1 MRVMGFSLGRYA
13 CAAAI
18 AALLFTANNANA
30 TTFKLKIGAGH
41 PPAGLWV
48 ATLRDVFMPRV
59 AERVAKETPHKIE
72 WTEAFGGSVC
82 KLGECLE
89 AIEFGLIDIGDAHA
103 PFEPAKMLA
112 HNFAF
117 FAPFGAPDP
126 RVAAKAVREV
136 YETTPALRKVLE
148 DRYNQVF
155 VAVGIVGNYGLIT
168 NFKWNTVADLKGH
181 KIAAAGP
188 NLPWLQGTGV
198 VGVQSTLNEAYTSM
212 QTGVYE
218 GWVMFTDASM
228 SFKLHEVSKQ
238 YVDMDFGCIGTPVI
252 TMNKDTWKDL
262 PPRGAEDH
270 PRGRPRLQRGDRAH
284 HAREAGGRAQ
294 PHEGG
299 GPRGPQRGRADQGG
313 LGQGAAEHPEAAL
326 RGDQQGQHAGRGGLQ
341 LHQGAEGRGPQIPA
355 RLGGRAL
362 AHVPQKWEP
371 VLRQGSCAK

>member
-1 MRVMGFSLGRYA
+1 MDRGVRRLG
-13 CAAAI
+13 
-18 AALLFTANNANA
+18 
-30 TTFKLKIGAGH
+30 
-41 PPAGLWV
+41 
-48 ATLRDVFMPRV
+48 
-59 AERVAKETPHKIE
+59 
-72 WTEAFGGSVC
+72 C

-181 KIAAAGP
+181 KIAPAGP

-218 GWVMFTDASM
+218 GGDVHRRLDELQAQRGVEAICRHGLRLHQHTGHHHEQGYLEGTAS
-228 SFKLHEVSKQ
+228 
-238 YVDMDFGCIGTPVI
+238 G
-252 TMNKDTWKDL
+252 
-262 PPRGAEDH
+262 GAEDH

-284 HAREAGGRAQ
+284 HAREAGGGAQ

-299 GPRGPQRGRADQGG
+299 RPRGPRRCRQTKEAWAKALPNIPKLRFEEINKANMPGEVVYNYIKA
-313 LGQGAAEHPEAAL
+313 LKAAGHIFPRDWEAE
-326 RGDQQGQHAGRGGLQ
+326 R
-341 LHQGAEGRGPQIPA
+341 
-355 RLGGRAL
+355 
-362 AHVPQKWEP
+362 
-371 VLRQGSCAK
+371 

>member
-1 MRVMGFSLGRYA
+1 MSISLSRYA
-13 CAAAI
+13 LATAI
-18 AALLFTANNANA
+18 AALLCIGDSTANA

-41 PPAGLWV
+41 PPAGLWI

-59 AERVAKETPHKIE
+59 AERVARETSHKIE

-89 AIEFGLIDIGDAHA
+89 AIEAGLIDIGDAHA

-136 YETTPALRKVLE
+136 YESTPALRKVLE

-228 SFKLHEVSKQ
+228 SFKLNEVSKQ

-252 TMNKDTWKDL
+252 TMNKDTWKEL
-262 PPRGAEDH
+262 PPEVQKII
-270 PRGRPRLQRGDRAH
+270 L
-284 HAREAGGRAQ
+284 EAGRDYNEAIGRITFEKQ
-294 PHEGG
+294 
-299 GPRGPQRGRADQGG
+299 
-313 LGQGAAEHPEAAL
+313 EAA
-326 RGDQQGQHAGRGGLQ
+326 RNRMKEAGLEVRTADAATKEAWAKALPNIPKQRFEEINKANMPGEVVYNYIKALKAAG
-341 LHQGAEGRGPQIPA
+341 HKFPRDWEAER
-355 RLGGRAL
+355 
-362 AHVPQKWEP
+362 
-371 VLRQGSCAK
+371 

>member
-1 MRVMGFSLGRYA
+1 
-13 CAAAI
+13 
-18 AALLFTANNANA
+18 
-30 TTFKLKIGAGH
+30 
-41 PPAGLWV
+41 
-48 ATLRDVFMPRV
+48 
-59 AERVAKETPHKIE
+59 
-72 WTEAFGGSVC
+72 
-82 KLGECLE
+82 
-89 AIEFGLIDIGDAHA
+89 
-103 PFEPAKMLA
+103 MLA

-262 PPRGAEDH
+262 PAEVQKII
-270 PRGRPRLQRGDRAH
+270 L
-284 HAREAGGRAQ
+284 EAGRDYNEAIGRITYEKQEAARNRMKEAGLEVRVAD
-294 PHEGG
+294 P
-299 GPRGPQRGRADQGG
+299 ADQGS
-313 LGQGAAEHPEAAL
+313 LGEGAAEHPEAAL

-341 LHQGAEGRGPQIPA
+341 LHQGAQGRGPQIPA

-362 AHVPQKWEP
+362 TRMIPKSVQRFSDKIMRKETI
-371 VLRQGSCAK
+371 R

>member
-1 MRVMGFSLGRYA
+1 
-13 CAAAI
+13 
-18 AALLFTANNANA
+18 
-30 TTFKLKIGAGH
+30 
-41 PPAGLWV
+41 
-48 ATLRDVFMPRV
+48 MPRV
-59 AERVAKETPHKIE
+59 AERVAKETGHKIE

-89 AIEFGLIDIGDAHA
+89 AIESGLLDIGDAHA

-117 FAPFGAPDP
+117 FAPFGTPDP

-168 NFKWNTVADLKGH
+168 NFKWNTVAELKGH

-228 SFKLHEVSKQ
+228 SFKLNEVSKQ
-238 YVDMDFGCIGTPVI
+238 YVDMDFGCISTPVI
-252 TMNKDTWKDL
+252 TMNKDTWKEL
-262 PPRGAEDH
+262 PPEVQKIILDAGRDYNEAIGRMTYEKQEAARNRMKEVG
-270 PRGRPRLQRGDRAH
+270 PRSAHRRRGDQA
-284 HAREAGGRAQ
+284 
-294 PHEGG
+294 
-299 GPRGPQRGRADQGG
+299 G
-313 LGQGAAEHPEAAL
+313 LGQVAAEHPEAAL
-326 RGDQQGQHAGRGGLQ
+326 RGDQQGQHAGRSGLR
-341 LHQGAEGRGPQIPA
+341 LHQGAEGGGPQIPA

-362 AHVPQKWEP
+362 T
-371 VLRQGSCAK
+371 

>member
-13 CAAAI
+13 CAAVI

-48 ATLRDVFMPRV
+48 ATLREVFMPRV

-89 AIEFGLIDIGDAHA
+89 AIESGLIDIGDAHA

-148 DRYNQVF
+148 DRYNQIF

-228 SFKLHEVSKQ
+228 SFKLNEVSKQ

-252 TMNKDTWKDL
+252 TMNKDTWKEL
-262 PPRGAEDH
+262 PPEVQKII
-270 PRGRPRLQRGDRAH
+270 L
-284 HAREAGGRAQ
+284 EAGRDYNEAIGRITFERQ
-294 PHEGG
+294 
-299 GPRGPQRGRADQGG
+299 
-313 LGQGAAEHPEAAL
+313 EAARNRMKESGL
-326 RGDQQGQHAGRGGLQ
+326 EVRTADAATKEAWAKSLPNIPKQRFDEINKANMPGEVVYAYIKALKAAGHKFPRDWE
-341 LHQGAEGRGPQIPA
+341 AER
-355 RLGGRAL
+355 
-362 AHVPQKWEP
+362 
-371 VLRQGSCAK
+371 

>member
-1 MRVMGFSLGRYA
+1 MSVLGFSLGRYA

-18 AALLFTANNANA
+18 AALLFTANSADA
-30 TTFKLKIGAGH
+30 ATFKLKIGAGH

-48 ATLRDVFMPRV
+48 ATLREVFMPRV

-89 AIEFGLIDIGDAHA
+89 AIESGLIDIGDAHA

-168 NFKWNTVADLKGH
+168 TFTWNTVADLKGH

-262 PPRGAEDH
+262 PPEVQKIILDA
-270 PRGRPRLQRGDRAH
+270 GRDYNEAIGRITHEKQEAARNRM
-284 HAREAGGRAQ
+284 REAGLEVRIADPATKEAWAKALPNIPKLRFEEINKANMPGEVVYNYIKALKAAG
-294 PHEGG
+294 HKF
-299 GPRGPQRGRADQGG
+299 PRDWE
-313 LGQGAAEHPEAAL
+313 AE
-326 RGDQQGQHAGRGGLQ
+326 R
-341 LHQGAEGRGPQIPA
+341 
-355 RLGGRAL
+355 
-362 AHVPQKWEP
+362 
-371 VLRQGSCAK
+371 